1 MKRNL
6 NKNKPAVGS
15 SEFGVL
21 TNSITYIL
29 VQNPSNDKEE
39 NILKEIKLMKLSLK
53 NFKGVKDFALEVN
66 GNDVSVYGDNAT
78 GKTTLYDA
86 FLWLLF
92 NKDSQNKAKFS
103 LKTLTPDGQEMNNL
117 EHEVEASFLVDGQPF
132 ALKKVHYEDWTQKRG
147 ALEKTFK
154 GNKNKYFID
163 EVPTPEKKYN
173 EAIEALI
180 DEEVFKLLT
189 SPTYFNEQFKWEKR
203 RETLLDITGDL
214 TDEEVISANETL
226 QELTGILNGRK
237 IEDHKLVIA
246 AKKKKIN
253 DEIKS
258 IPTRISEIHNMLP
271 EGNIDVPSIEKEI
284 ADIEKEIDGHTAQI
298 SNIKNGT
305 AIVGKQ
311 QELQQFGLDL
321 EAIKRELEADSIE
334 KANKVNAKIQ
344 EEQSNISILKR
355 KKEDAEYQVKRNN
368 DEFESIEKKLVPLR
382 EEYNVLE
389 PTEFTH
395 EVECVCPT
403 CEQDLPADQV
413 AAAKEKALTAF
424 NLKKSQRLEEI
435 QELGKTGKKQKED
448 LLEQNEKLTKTAES
462 TQSEIEAKQKHIT
475 KLESDLEALREEV
488 KDARQDA
495 RYQTKIQ
502 KQTELNAKIKSLQEN
517 ATSAAGGIE
526 SEVATL
532 RAKRTE
538 LNAKIA
544 QQSHFE
550 ASIKRIA
557 ELEQQQEQLAK
568 DFENVEKELFLVEEF
583 TRIKVEMLDEK
594 INSKFKIARFKLTH
608 KQVDGTLVDVC
619 ETTYNG
625 VPYGSGLNN
634 AAKINVG
641 LDIIQTLS
649 EHYGFCVPI
658 FVDNAEAVTHLTE
671 MDAQVISLIV
681 SRQDKQLRI
690 EAQSEKE
697 SEVA

>member
-1 MKRNL
+1 M
-6 NKNKPAVGS
+6 
-15 SEFGVL
+15 
-21 TNSITYIL
+21 
-29 VQNPSNDKEE
+29 
-39 NILKEIKLMKLSLK
+39 KEIKLMALSLR
-53 NFKGVKDFALEVN
+53 NFKGVKELTIELN
-66 GNDVSVYGDNAT
+66 GGDAKVYGDNAT
-78 GKTTLYDA
+78 GKTTVYDA

-92 NKDSQNKAKFS
+92 NKNSQNQTKFS
-103 LKTLTPDGQEMNNL
+103 IKTITPDGQEMNNL
-117 EHEVEASFLVDGQPF
+117 EHEVEASFLVDGQPLT
-132 ALKKVHYEDWTQKRG
+132 LKKVHYENWTQKRN
-147 ALEKTFK
+147 ALEKTFD
-154 GNKNKYFID
+154 GHRNKYEID
-163 EVPTPEKKYN
+163 GVPTPEKKYN
-173 EAIEALI
+173 EAIKALI

-203 RETLLDITGDL
+203 RETLLKITGDL
-214 TDEEVISANETL
+214 TDEEVISANKTL

-237 IEDHKLVIA
+237 IEDHKLVIV

-258 IPTRISEIHNMLP
+258 IPTRISEIHNLLP
-271 EGNIDVPSIEKEI
+271 EGNVDVPSIEKEI
-284 ADIEKEIDGHTAQI
+284 AAIEKDIDGHTAQI

-311 QELQQFGLDL
+311 QELQQVGLDL
-321 EAIKRELEADSIE
+321 EALKRELESESIE

-344 EEQSNISILKR
+344 EEQSNILILKR
-355 KKEDAEYQVKRNN
+355 KKEDAEHQVKRNN
-368 DEFESIEKKLVPLR
+368 EEFEDTEKKLVPLR

-389 PTEFTH
+389 PSEFTH

-413 AAAKEKALTAF
+413 AATREKALNAF

-435 QELGKTGKKQKED
+435 QELGKAGAKKKDE
-448 LLEQNEKLTKTAES
+448 LLELNEKLSNTADS
-462 TQSEIEAKQKHIT
+462 TQSEIDAKQKVVT
-475 KLESDLEALREEV
+475 KLEAELEALRAEV
-488 KDARQDA
+488 KGARQDA
-495 RYQTKIQ
+495 RYQEKTK
-502 KQTELNAKIKSLQEN
+502 KRDELKEEIKSLQEN
-517 ATSAAGGIE
+517 AEDAVVGIE

-538 LNAKIA
+538 LNQQIA
-544 QQSHFE
+544 QQSHFD

-557 ELEQQQEQLAK
+557 ELEAQQEQLAK
-568 DFENVEKELFLVEEF
+568 DFENVEKELFLIEEF

-649 EHYGFCVPI
+649 EHYGFRVPI
-658 FVDNAEAVTHLTE
+658 FIDNAESVTELA
-671 MDAQVISLIV
+671 DVDSQVVSLIV
-681 SRQDKQLRI
+681 PQKFENFPEEVINSLISIHGSYEQAKTAWKSRYSQLQI
-690 EAQSEKE
+690 ESQPSDMKE
-697 SEVA
+697 AI

>member
-1 MKRNL
+1 M
-6 NKNKPAVGS
+6 
-15 SEFGVL
+15 
-21 TNSITYIL
+21 
-29 VQNPSNDKEE
+29 
-39 NILKEIKLMKLSLK
+39 KEIKLISLSLK
-53 NFKGVKDFALEVN
+53 NFKGVKDFTLAAN
-66 GNDVSVYGDNAT
+66 GNDVQVFGDNAT

-92 NKDSQNKAKFS
+92 GKDSQNKAKFS

-117 EHEVEASFLVDGQPF
+117 EHEVEAAFLVDGQPLT
-132 ALKKVHYEDWTQKRG
+132 LKKVHYEDWTQKRG

-154 GNKNKYFID
+154 GNTNDYFID
-163 EVPTPEKKYN
+163 DVPTPEKQYSA
-173 EAIEALI
+173 AIKNLI

-203 RETLLDITGDL
+203 REILLEITGDL
-214 TDEEVISANETL
+214 TDQEVIDANKKL

-237 IEDHKLVIA
+237 IEDLKKIIA

-258 IPTRISEIHNMLP
+258 IPTRISEINNMLP

-284 ADIEKEIDGHTAQI
+284 ASIEKEIDGHTAQI

-305 AIVGKQ
+305 AIVSKQ
-311 QELQQFGLDL
+311 QELQQVVLDL
-321 EAIKRELEADSIE
+321 EGIKRELESESIE

-355 KKEDAEYQVKRNN
+355 KKEDAEYQVKRNTE
-368 DEFESIEKKLVPLR
+368 EFESIEKKLVPLR
-382 EEYNVLE
+382 EEYSVLE
-389 PTEFTH
+389 PSEFTH
-395 EVECVCPT
+395 EIECVCPT

-413 AAAKEKALTAF
+413 ALAKEKALTAF

-435 QELGKTGKKQKED
+435 QELGQAGAKKKAD
-448 LLEQNEKLTKTAES
+448 LLEQNEKLAKTVES
-462 TQSEIEAKQKHIT
+462 SQSEIEAKQDVIT
-475 KLESDLEALREEV
+475 KLETDLETLRAAV
-488 KDARQDA
+488 KDAYQDA
-495 RYQTKIQ
+495 KYQAK
-502 KQTELNAKIKSLQEN
+502 KQEQVNLDEEIKLLLEN
-517 ATSAAGGIE
+517 AQQAVTGIE

-532 RAKRTE
+532 RTKRAE
-538 LNAKIA
+538 LNQQIA
-544 QQSHFE
+544 QQAHFE
-550 ASIKRIA
+550 SSVKRIA

-568 DFENVEKELFLVEEF
+568 DFENIEKELFLVEEF

-594 INSKFKIARFKLTH
+594 INSKFKYARFKLTH

-649 EHYGFCVPI
+649 EHYGFRVPI
-658 FVDNAEAVTHLTE
+658 FIDNAESVTELADI
-671 MDAQVISLIV
+671 DAQVISLIV
-681 SRQDKQLRI
+681 PQSFEKFPEEVISALVSIHGSYEKAKSEWKNKYGQLRI
-690 EAQSEKE
+690 ETRSDMKE
-697 SEVA
+697 AI

>member
-1 MKRNL
+1 M
-6 NKNKPAVGS
+6 
-15 SEFGVL
+15 
-21 TNSITYIL
+21 
-29 VQNPSNDKEE
+29 
-39 NILKEIKLMKLSLK
+39 KEIKLMKLTLK

-66 GNDVSVYGDNAT
+66 GNDVSVFGDNAT

-92 NKDSQNKAKFS
+92 NKNSQNQTKFS
-103 LKTLTPDGQEMNNL
+103 LKTLTLDGQELNNL
-117 EHEVEASFLVDGQPF
+117 EHEVEASFFVDGQPL
-132 ALKKVHYEDWTQKRG
+132 ALKKIHYEDWTQKRG

-154 GNKNKYFID
+154 GNKNRYFID

-173 EAIEALI
+173 EAIETLI

-203 RETLLDITGDL
+203 RETLLEITGDL

-258 IPTRISEIHNMLP
+258 IPTRISEIHNLLP
-271 EGNIDVPSIEKEI
+271 EGNVDVLSIEKEI
-284 ADIEKEIDGHTAQI
+284 AGIEKEIDGHTAQI

-311 QELQQFGLDL
+311 QELQQVALDL
-321 EAIKRELEADSIE
+321 ESIKRELESESIE
-334 KANKVNAKIQ
+334 KANKVNTKIQ
-344 EEQSNISILKR
+344 EEQSNISILMR
-355 KKEDAEYQVKRNN
+355 KKEDAKYQLKRNN
-368 DEFESIEKKLVPLR
+368 DEFESIEKKLIPLR
-382 EEYNVLE
+382 GEYNVLE

-413 AAAKEKALTAF
+413 ATAKEKALTAF

-435 QELGKTGKKQKED
+435 RELGKAGAKKKD
-448 LLEQNEKLTKTAES
+448 KLLDQNEKLTNAAGS
-462 TQSEIEAKQKHIT
+462 AQSEIDAKQVVIT
-475 KLESDLEALREEV
+475 KLEAELEALREEV

-495 RYQTKIQ
+495 RYQAKIQ
-502 KQTELNAKIKSLQEN
+502 KQNELNEKIKLLQEN
-517 ATSAAGGIE
+517 TENAVSGIE

-532 RAKRTE
+532 RAKRAE
-538 LNAKIA
+538 LNQQIA
-544 QQSHFE
+544 QRSHFE
-550 ASIKRIA
+550 LSIKRIA
-557 ELEQQQEQLAK
+557 ELEAQQEQLAK

-594 INSKFKIARFKLTH
+594 INSKFKYARFKLTH

-649 EHYGFCVPI
+649 DHYGFRVPI
-658 FVDNAEAVTHLTE
+658 FVDNAEAVTHITE
-671 MDAQVISLIV
+671 MDAQVISLVV
-681 SRQDKQLRI
+681 SEQDKQLRI
-690 EAQSEKE
+690 EAQSSKE
-697 SEVA
+697 SDVA

>member
-1 MKRNL
+1 M
-6 NKNKPAVGS
+6 
-15 SEFGVL
+15 
-21 TNSITYIL
+21 
-29 VQNPSNDKEE
+29 
-39 NILKEIKLMKLSLK
+39 KEIKLMKLTLK
-53 NFKGVKDFALEVN
+53 NFKGVKDFTLEVN

-92 NKDSQNKAKFS
+92 NKNSQNQAKFS
-103 LKTLTPDGQEMNNL
+103 IKTITPEGQEMNNL
-117 EHEVEASFLVDGQPF
+117 EHEVEASFLVDGQPLT
-132 ALKKVHYEDWTQKRG
+132 LKKIHYEDWTQKRG
-147 ALEKTFK
+147 ALKKTFK
-154 GNKNKYFID
+154 GNKNKYLID
-163 EVPTPEKKYN
+163 EVPTPEGQYTT
-173 EAIEALI
+173 AIKSLI

-203 RETLLDITGDL
+203 RETLLEITGDL
-214 TDEEVISANETL
+214 TDEEVINANETL

-237 IEDHKLVIA
+237 IEDHKKVIA

-258 IPTRISEIHNMLP
+258 IPTRISEINNLLP

-284 ADIEKEIDGHTAQI
+284 AGIEKEIDGHTAQI

-311 QELQQFGLDL
+311 QELQQVGLDL
-321 EAIKRELEADSIE
+321 EVVKRELESESIE

-355 KKEDAEYQVKRNN
+355 KKEDAEYQVKRNTE
-368 DEFESIEKKLVPLR
+368 EFESVEKKLVPLR

-389 PTEFTH
+389 PSEFTH
-395 EVECVCPT
+395 EIECVCPT

-413 AAAKEKALTAF
+413 AAAKEKAVTAF

-435 QELGKTGKKQKED
+435 QELGKSGAEKKAE
-448 LLEQNEKLTKTAES
+448 LLAQNEKLAITATS
-462 TQSEIEAKQKHIT
+462 TQSEIDTKQIAIT
-475 KLESDLEALREEV
+475 KLEAELDTLREDV
-488 KDARQDA
+488 KGARQDA
-495 RYQTKIQ
+495 RYQAKIQ
-502 KQTELNAKIKSLQEN
+502 MQTNLGEEIKSLQEN
-517 ATSAAGGIE
+517 AENAVAGIE
-526 SEVATL
+526 IEVATL
-532 RAKRTE
+532 RAKRSE

-544 QQSHFE
+544 QQSHFQM
-550 ASIKRIA
+550 SLKRIA

-649 EHYGFCVPI
+649 EHYGFRVPVFI
-658 FVDNAEAVTHLTE
+658 DNAEAVTRLAE
-671 MDAQVISLIV
+671 MDAQVISLVV
-681 SRQDKQLRI
+681 SEKDKQLRI
-690 EAQSEKE
+690 EKQSTDE
-697 SEVA
+697 SDVA